1 MVHIRTLRKKIEDD
15 PNHPDMITTVRGRG
29 YIFRGIVMYRK
40 FTITFLKYMT
50 LFLIVSIFLVILGL
64 FIFGLN
70 FASLFSTDNIK
81 QLDTYE
87 LITEID
93 EENGNYKLSN

>member
-1 MVHIRTLRKKIEDD
+1 M
-15 PNHPDMITTVRGRG
+15 
-29 YIFRGIVMYRK
+29 
-40 FTITFLKYMT
+40 
-50 LFLIVSIFLVILGL
+50 

-93 EENGNYKLSN
+93 EENGNYKLSNSLKSLISEANYEAYIIDDNADILYPNTKGISKSFS